1 MNIRVLAVASLLP
14 LAAVLLASTAV
25 AGSDGPVSRAQL
37 RGVNFVSSC
46 AFSHRAADDPI
57 VFFGKPGA
65 SHDHSFVGNT
75 GTNASST
82 LY

>member
-1 MNIRVLAVASLLP
+1 MQR
-14 LAAVLLASTAV
+14 
-25 AGSDGPVSRAQL
+25 L

-46 AFSHRAADDPI
+46 TFSHSAPDDPI
-57 VFFGKPGA
+57 VFFGQPGA

-82 LY
+82 LESLLATGTTCHRPGDTAAYWMPTLSSTGSR